1 MVMIIEKLMMIIL
14 EIILMQLI
22 IMIKKMMI
30 KIMISLMIMLIII
43 NSKHF
48 DLASLNLLSI
58 LFRRI

>member
-1 MVMIIEKLMMIIL
+1 MIIEKLMMIIL
-14 EIILMQLI
+14 ETILMQII
-22 IMIKKMMI
+22 IMTKIMMI
-30 KIMISLMIMLIII
+30 KIMISLMLIII

>member
-1 MVMIIEKLMMIIL
+1 MNDDYIL
-14 EIILMQLI
+14 EIILMQII
-22 IMIKKMMI
+22 IMTKIMMI
-30 KIMISLMIMLIII
+30 KIMISLMLIII